1 MWNLVSAADRS
12 LVRCTTRE
20 KMYSTSRGITARSS
34 TTPSGRKLWT
44 RSVTLGKRLF
54 AMLLLLFCRF
64 FRDFC
69 FWCKFWAVV
78 CLVFG
83 FARREKQNQIKSQL
97 SVVYRL
103 DAGRRSCRSH
113 EFPQNLLIVFAQ
125 FYVYLVFFPFL
136 FQISDCES
144 FQTFS
149 PQSRIFKL
157 WKCSL
162 VFLVFLVCL
171 GNHTGVVGGKSVCKS
186 GPQINTLGPA

>member
-1 MWNLVSAADRS
+1 
-12 LVRCTTRE
+12 
-20 KMYSTSRGITARSS
+20 MYSTSRGITARSS

-113 EFPQNLLIVFAQ
+113 EFPQKLLIVFAQ
-125 FYVYLVFFPFL
+125 FYVFLVFFFHFFFKYRNVNPSKHFPL
-136 FQISDCES
+136 NQEFSNFGNVPWFSWFSWFAWETTRELLGENRSVRAALRSIPSDLHNIL
-144 FQTFS
+144 T
-149 PQSRIFKL
+149 
-157 WKCSL
+157 
-162 VFLVFLVCL
+162 
-171 GNHTGVVGGKSVCKS
+171 
-186 GPQINTLGPA
+186 